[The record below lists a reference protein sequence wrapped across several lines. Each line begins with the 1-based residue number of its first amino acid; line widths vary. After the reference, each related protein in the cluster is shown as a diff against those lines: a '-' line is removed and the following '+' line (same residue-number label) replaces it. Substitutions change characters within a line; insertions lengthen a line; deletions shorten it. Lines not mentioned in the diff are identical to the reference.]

1 MIIWLNGAYG
11 SGKTTIAELLN
22 KAIGDFFGANLP
34 QEIQADD
41 FQNYPEWRSWNIQM
55 LQKLDK
61 EYAGDVIVPMTLH
74 TKVYFEEIFTALE
87 SREIEVHR
95 FLLDV
100 SEKELKRRLNLRNTT
115 SRDWG
120 IAHLEA
126 ELSFFDTLPT
136 QEKINNERKKEIV
149 IQEILEKIGI

>member
-22 KAIGDFFGANLP
+22 KAIVPSWIYDPEAIGDFFGANLP

-41 FQNYPEWRSWNIQM
+41 FQNYPEWQSWNIQM

-87 SREIEVHR
+87 SREIG
-95 FLLDV
+95 
-100 SEKELKRRLNLRNTT
+100 ELHT
-115 SRDWG
+115 
-120 IAHLEA
+120 
-126 ELSFFDTLPT
+126 
-136 QEKINNERKKEIV
+136 
-149 IQEILEKIGI
+149 